1 MCSNGEL
8 ELNESLGIIWW
19 AFVCLYFWQWHLTLA
34 FDRWLERHLRWYLPF
49 FFAAFRPNIHGQRFN
64 RNVIGFDDRLFRL
77 PEIRMFKCA
86 FGDKMNDIHFI
97 ANTSDSKSQ
106 SKWKKNDCLTPLFL
120 PLLSSHVCF
129 NSIVGNPIRE
139 SASEETISFI
149 NSNRA
154 RALLPCAFCAYAD
167 KCFKYDS
174 HRMQNISSEID
185 DVTKKA
191 NTIRDN

>member
-106 SKWKKNDCLTPLFL
+106 SKWKKMIAWHHCSCRYSAVTYVLIQ
-120 PLLSSHVCF
+120 LSAIQLEKV
-129 NSIVGNPIRE
+129 P
-139 SASEETISFI
+139 
-149 NSNRA
+149 
-154 RALLPCAFCAYAD
+154 P
-167 KCFKYDS
+167 
-174 HRMQNISSEID
+174 
-185 DVTKKA
+185 KKPF
-191 NTIRDN
+191 RS